1 MPLEGL
7 CSPTEAW
14 LFYYGWSRVYDVM
27 QPYFT
32 SPEMREAGLDLAG
45 VSGDALEVLDMGAGT
60 GTLSCQVRSRGV
72 KKLTLLDQSAQMLD
86 QAKAKPPLADCAFV
100 LADATQ
106 PLPLEAARFDRVVS
120 SGFFYYL
127 PNPVEVLREK
137 MRVLKPGGKVL
148 VMGSLAPKPRLVRFF
163 AQTFNRFPTEAQ
175 YEGWFKDAGL
185 ENVEWKHITNPWNAN
200 QYAIA
205 IVGTRPAGAL
215 PPLAPAALPAALPA
229 GTTMAKLRKLA
240 HYPLAAARFALAV
253 AAFAVVGPLQVANAA
268 MGMRRLK
275 AQQAGSAA

>member
-32 SPEMREAGLDLAG
+32 SPEMREAGLELAG
-45 VSGDALEVLDMGAGT
+45 VSGDQLEVLDMGAGT
-60 GTLSCQVRSRGV
+60 GTLSVQVRSRGV
-72 KKLTLLDQSAQMLD
+72 TKLTLLDQSAQMLE
-86 QAKAKPPLADCAFV
+86 QAKAKAPLANCSFV

-148 VMGSLAPKPRLVRFF
+148 VMGSLAPKPKFVRFF

-175 YEGWFKDAGL
+175 YEGWFKAAGL
-185 ENVEWKHITNPWNAN
+185 EDVEWKHITNPWNAN

-205 IVGTRPAGAL
+205 IVGTRGAGAL
-215 PPLAPAALPAALPA
+215 PPLAAPPAPSTQG
-229 GTTMAKLRKLA
+229 GTTMAQLRKLA
-240 HYPLAAARFALAV
+240 YYPVAGLRFALAL
-253 AAFAVVGPLQVANAA
+253 AAFAVVGPLQVMNAA
-268 MGMRRLK
+268 IGMRRLK
-275 AQQAGSAA
+275 AEQAGSAA